1 MFLVDSYCVPSKGEQ
16 IVLIILEMCADK
28 RKVLRRLKV
37 LQKEWSACTDATER

>member
-1 MFLVDSYCVPSKGEQ
+1 MFLLIAPSKGER
-16 IVLIILEMCADK
+16 IVLINVYTQMCADK